1 MSTGIAVMVGLAIL
15 LAPFAEGAQ
24 PAGGTW
30 RIGVISGASPDP
42 THPVHG
48 LAKGLSEFGYVQG
61 RNLILELRWAHGH
74 LERIPG
80 LVAELIQLKVDVI
93 VAANTEAA
101 VEAKKATQTIPIVM
115 AMVSDPI
122 GRGLI
127 ASFAKPGGN
136 VTGMHPFALEL
147 TAKQLELLREA
158 LPKAS
163 RFAVLWNPSYRP
175 SADHRASVE
184 AAAAAL
190 NLRLKA
196 VGASSPDE
204 LAAAFATMAAERI
217 EAALAVADPTFWL
230 HRVQLATLA
239 ARYRLPV
246 MYGLSG
252 HAQAGG
258 LIQYA
263 ADLSAIHRRA
273 ASYVDRILKG
283 AKPADLPVEQ
293 PTKFELVINL
303 KTAKVL
309 GLTIPPS
316 LLLRAD
322 QVIE

>member
-1 MSTGIAVMVGLAIL
+1 MSTGTAIMVGLAIL
-15 LAPFAEGAQ
+15 LAPLAGGAQ

-48 LAKGLSEFGYVQG
+48 LEKGLSEFGYVQG

-80 LVAELIQLKVDVI
+80 LVAELIRLKVDVI

-115 AMVSDPI
+115 AMVSDPV

-147 TAKQLELLREA
+147 TVKQLELLREA
-158 LPKAS
+158 FPKAS

-175 SADHRASVE
+175 SAAHRASAE

-190 NLRLKA
+190 KLRLKA
-196 VGASSPDE
+196 VGASRPDE
-204 LAAAFATMAAERI
+204 LTAAFATMAAERI
-217 EAALAVADPTFWL
+217 EAVLAVADPTFWL
-230 HRVQLATLA
+230 QRAQLATLA
-239 ARYRLPV
+239 AKYRLPV

-258 LIQYA
+258 LIQYS
-263 ADLSAIHRRA
+263 ADLAAIHRRA
-273 ASYVDRILKG
+273 AYYVDKILKG
-283 AKPADLPVEQ
+283 VRPEDLPVEQ
-293 PTKFELVINL
+293 PRQLELVINL
-303 KTAKVL
+303 KAAKEL
-309 GLTIPPS
+309 GVTMPRS

-322 QVIE
+322 HVIE